1 MSFTAITIADVNKW
15 WRWHKVYFIRRT
27 PQGLSTQERVFKY
40 NFIHHVW
47 WLSPRWMPVTVP
59 LNQNGTAAFILTL
72 TTQSNNSNDA
82 SLSGR
87 MSPKCS
93 EDLNRRCGLTRTL
106 MLFGFWFS
114 SFVFWMAGSIAST
127 TGSSKLLF
135 PHLTGSRL
143 SVGTVFNQSWT
154 SDKDPLSPATKSF
167 AKYWSSC

>member
-1 MSFTAITIADVNKW
+1 MLISDDADIRYTLFDEHLRGCPPRNESSNTTSYITSDD
-15 WRWHKVYFIRRT
+15 
-27 PQGLSTQERVFKY
+27 S
-40 NFIHHVW
+40 
-47 WLSPRWMPVTVP
+47 SPRWTPVTVP

-114 SFVFWMAGSIAST
+114 SFVFWMACSIAST